1 MKIFSLI
8 FLLAVSTLEI
18 FAQTNNSPYSAL
30 GIGDIEDS
38 YFNRTS
44 GMANTGIAF
53 RSNRFLI
60 ENNPASFSAQD
71 NQFFGGEIAVR
82 AKLVTYYGSSVN
94 QSANKSSDITFKK
107 VIFGVKPT
115 KHWGTSVGLVPY
127 SSQSYEFN
135 NPQPILG
142 TNGETTNALY
152 QGYGGLNKVY
162 WANAYEFFHHLS
174 IGVDVAYLFGSVQQ
188 KVILQD
194 GNNNE
199 LTSTNNNTGLNNISV
214 DGGIQYYTKLSNH
227 WDLSLGATFMPK
239 TYLKAQNTVIVL
251 SADSIQL
258 APTIVN
264 EYLYK
269 LPVSYGGGIGLTK
282 DHKYTFM
289 ADYRFQNW
297 SALNYSGFNYALKDS
312 RLYSVGFE
320 YSKQK
325 TAYNL
330 VYETMYLQAG
340 LYYKNS
346 YLHVYGQE
354 INDMG
359 ATIGL
364 GINAKRSALCYSFA
378 LQYGV
383 RGSQTNQL
391 IQERYTMLT
400 FTLSYRDIWYTKG
413 RKYN

>member
-1 MKIFSLI
+1 MKILAFILFLSVLSLQI
-8 FLLAVSTLEI
+8 L
-18 FAQTNNSPYSAL
+18 AQTNNSPYSAL

-44 GMANTGIAF
+44 GMANTGIAY

-60 ENNPASFSAQD
+60 GNNPASFSAQD
-71 NQFFGGEIAVR
+71 NQFFGGEIGVR
-82 AKLVTYYGSSVN
+82 GTLITYYGSSVN
-94 QSANKSSDITFKK
+94 LNANKSSDITFRK
-107 VIFGVKPT
+107 VIFGIKPT
-115 KHWGTSVGLVPY
+115 KYWGLSVGLVPY

-142 TNGETTNALY
+142 TNGETSNAY
-152 QGYGGLNKVY
+152 YEGYGGLNKVY

-174 IGVDVAYLFGSVQQ
+174 IGVDFAYLFGSVQQ

-194 GNNNE
+194 ASQNE
-199 LTSTNNNTGLNNISV
+199 LVSTNNNTFLSNFAM
-214 DGGIQYYTKLSNH
+214 DYGIQYYTKITNK
-227 WDLSLGATFMPK
+227 WDLSLGATFMAK
-239 TYLKAQNTVIVL
+239 TYLQAQNTVTVL
-251 SADSIQL
+251 GADSLQL
-258 APTIVN
+258 TPPLVN

-269 LPVSYGGGIGLTK
+269 LPTSYGGGIALTK
-282 DHKYTFM
+282 NKKYTFL
-289 ADYRFQNW
+289 ADYKYQNW
-297 SALNYSGFNYALKDS
+297 SALNYGGFNYALRDS
-312 RLYSVGFE
+312 RNYSVGFE

-330 VYETMYLQAG
+330 VYETMYFQTG

-346 YLHVYGQE
+346 YLNVYGQQIE
-354 INDMG
+354 DMG

-378 LQYGV
+378 LQYGIK
-383 RGSQTNQL
+383 GTQSNQL
-391 IQERYTMLT
+391 IQEKYTSLT